1 MHADPALPVFL
12 QAGWCAEAPAD
23 HCRSYCLRRRL
34 VVDCRAVR
42 NARSRRLGGQCMSA
56 GVGAASGATADCPS
70 PCQAGRSDRSIEDDR
85 DKAGLRSCDV
95 STPAGATT
103 TRAPAGEPSCSA
115 RRWLVPAL
123 GVSGNC
129 YIVRTY
135 FDHRG
140 MLSINPWRGRAGC
153 GNDVGQAT
161 PPAPSSR
168 DLHHS
173 AYPARLSQR

>member
-1 MHADPALPVFL
+1 VRH
-12 QAGWCAEAPAD
+12 QG
-23 HCRSYCLRRRL
+23 RRL
-34 VVDCRAVR
+34 IVHPHVKRDAPTEVSRTIATRPVCDRAICPP
-42 NARSRRLGGQCMSA
+42 RL
-56 GVGAASGATADCPS
+56 GATA
-70 PCQAGRSDRSIEDDR
+70 
-85 DKAGLRSCDV
+85 
-95 STPAGATT
+95 
-103 TRAPAGEPSCSA
+103 TRAPAAEPSCSA